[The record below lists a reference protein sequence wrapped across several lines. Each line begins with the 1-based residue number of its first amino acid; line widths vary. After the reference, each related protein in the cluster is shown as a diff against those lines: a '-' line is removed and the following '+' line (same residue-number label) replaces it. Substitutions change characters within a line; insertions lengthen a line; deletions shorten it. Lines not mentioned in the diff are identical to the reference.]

1 MTGAEALLADEY
13 ERSRAEVQRT
23 VAAKL
28 GREGLAGVDLGAA
41 YNEAWHALYLR
52 LAADEPVDNRIG
64 FLVTVTYRRALSE
77 RRASRAERLDGDAD
91 LEGLGTEPDLDARL
105 DAELQLRHFVQ
116 GLRAELDE
124 RELQAATLTYLHG
137 LSRPE
142 AAKVIGIPPR
152 RMEKV
157 MDRASKRIAAVI
169 EAVRP
174 GELCEELDSPIRAF
188 AVGLLDEEGER
199 YAIARDHLATCPA
212 CRRKVLVLRGL
223 GAIAPP
229 LPGLAAAMGGVGA
242 AGAGAV
248 GLGGSGS
255 GGATAGS
262 SGAAA
267 AGSGGAV
274 AGSAG
279 AGLGTAGK
287 LALVNLGAK
296 LAALSQKA
304 LLIGAAFT
312 ATTAVVVVGTV
323 AVVGGGSGSA
333 SPGAGSTPVAGGDV
347 AGAEDGY
354 FTVPQRHTRRK
365 EPRDP
370 QRQKAR
376 RHRKRHQKQQRQ
388 KQQREQPAAEATP
401 EVATAPEEIYE
412 APVEPVVESTPEP
425 TEAAAPPETPAPT
438 ESTKPT
444 TNAAVEFELH

>member
-1 MTGAEALLADEY
+1 MTQAEALLADEY
-13 ERSRAEVQRT
+13 EGSKAEVQRT

-28 GREGLAGVDLGAA
+28 GRDGLAGVDLGAA

-52 LAADEPVDNRIG
+52 LAADEPIDNRKA

-77 RRASRAERLDGDAD
+77 RRASRPERLDGEAD
-91 LEGLGTEPDLDARL
+91 LEGLGVEPDIDARL
-105 DAELQLRHFVQ
+105 DAELQLRHFIQ

-142 AAKVIGIPPR
+142 AAKVIGIAPR

-169 EAVRP
+169 DAVRP

-199 YAIARDHLATCPA
+199 YAVARDHLATCPA

-229 LPGLAAAMGGVGA
+229 LPGLLTGLGGAGA
-242 AGAGAV
+242 LAGAGAG
-248 GLGGSGS
+248 GLAAGGS
-255 GGATAGS
+255 S
-262 SGAAA
+262 S
-267 AGSGGAV
+267 
-274 AGSAG
+274 SAG
-279 AGLGTAGK
+279 PVAAQAAAGK

-296 LAALSQKA
+296 LAALSQKTV
-304 LLIGAAFT
+304 LIAGAVA

-323 AVVGGGSGSA
+323 AVVGG
-333 SPGAGSTPVAGGDV
+333 AGGPASGAPAAESPAGRDV
-347 AGAEDGY
+347 AGADDGY
-354 FTVPQRHTRRK
+354 VAVPQLHPRRQEQRDRRPPEERHRRK
-365 EPRDP
+365 QR
-370 QRQKAR
+370 RQK
-376 RHRKRHQKQQRQ
+376 Q
-388 KQQREQPAAEATP
+388 QQREQPAE
-401 EVATAPEEIYE
+401 EVAPETTTAPEETYE
-412 APVEPVVESTPEP
+412 APVETYVEPTPEEANPTP
-425 TEAAAPPETPAPT
+425 TEEPAPT

>member
-1 MTGAEALLADEY
+1 MTQAEALLADEY
-13 ERSRAEVQRT
+13 EGSKAEVQRT

-52 LAADEPVDNRIG
+52 LAADEPVDNRVA

-77 RRASRAERLDGDAD
+77 RRASRPERLDGEAD
-91 LEGLGTEPDLDARL
+91 LEGLGVEPDIDARL
-105 DAELQLRHFVQ
+105 DAELQLRHFIQ

-142 AAKVIGIPPR
+142 AAKVIGIAPR

-169 EAVRP
+169 DAVRP
-174 GELCEELDSPIRAF
+174 GELCEELDSPVRAF

-229 LPGLAAAMGGVGA
+229 LPGLLTGLGGAGALAGA
-242 AGAGAV
+242 AGAGAG
-248 GLGGSGS
+248 GL
-255 GGATAGS
+255 ATAGS
-262 SGAAA
+262 GSPTGPIAAQA
-267 AGSGGAV
+267 A
-274 AGSAG
+274 
-279 AGLGTAGK
+279 AGK
-287 LALVNLGAK
+287 LALLNLGAK
-296 LAALSQKA
+296 LAALSQKTVLIAGA
-304 LLIGAAFT
+304 LT

-323 AVVGGGSGSA
+323 AVVGGGAGNHASGA
-333 SPGAGSTPVAGGDV
+333 PAPKSPAGRDF
-347 AGAEDGY
+347 AGADDGY
-354 FTVPQRHTRRK
+354 VAVPPLHPRRQEHRDRRRQKERHRRPPRK
-365 EPRDP
+365 E
-370 QRQKAR
+370 
-376 RHRKRHQKQQRQ
+376 
-388 KQQREQPAAEATP
+388 QREQPAVEVAP
-401 EVATAPEEIYE
+401 ETATAPEETYE
-412 APVEPVVESTPEP
+412 APAETYVEPTPEEATPTP
-425 TEAAAPPETPAPT
+425 TEAPEPS
-438 ESTKPT
+438 ESTRPT

>member
-1 MTGAEALLADEY
+1 MTRAEAVLADEY
-13 ERSRAEVQRT
+13 EGNKAEVQRT

-28 GREGLAGVDLGAA
+28 GRDGLAGVDLGAA

-52 LAADEPVDNRIG
+52 LAADEPVDNRVA

-77 RRASRAERLDGDAD
+77 RRANRPERLAADAD
-91 LEGLGTEPDLDARL
+91 LDGLGTEPDIDARL

-142 AAKVIGIPPR
+142 AAKVIGIAPR

-169 EAVRP
+169 DAVRP
-174 GELCEELDSPIRAF
+174 GELCEELDSPVRAF
-188 AVGLLDEEGER
+188 AVGLLDEDGER
-199 YAIARDHLATCPA
+199 YSIARDHLETCPA

-229 LPGLAAAMGGVGA
+229 LPGLLAGMGAAGA

-248 GLGGSGS
+248 AT
-255 GGATAGS
+255 GAGTAGPGS
-262 SGAAA
+262 TG
-267 AGSGGAV
+267 AGS
-274 AGSAG
+274 AGTAGAG
-279 AGLGTAGK
+279 AGLGAAGK
-287 LALVNLGAK
+287 VALVNLGAK

-304 LLIGAAFT
+304 LLIGGALT

-323 AVVGGGSGSA
+323 AVVGGGSGSV
-333 SPGAGSTPVAGGDV
+333 SPGAGSKPVAG
-347 AGAEDGY
+347 AGADDGY
-354 FTVPQRHTRRK
+354 FTVPRHRPAAHQPAERPKPRDRRRRKQQQRHK
-365 EPRDP
+365 
-370 QRQKAR
+370 QH
-376 RHRKRHQKQQRQ
+376 HR
-388 KQQREQPAAEATP
+388 PPPAEATP
-401 EVATAPEEIYE
+401 TETTTAPEPTYE
-412 APVEPVVESTPEP
+412 APVEEAIVEPTPEVTPTPTEST
-425 TEAAAPPETPAPT
+425 APAESTAPT